1 MNDALTSANLTD
13 TRTVAA
19 RLCDAGLPDA
29 EAIRKAMLFA
39 AAARSLADAL
49 RASDAGLHA
58 FYVPGRVEV
67 LGKHTDY
74 AGGRSLVMAVTRG
87 FALVA
92 APRSDAA
99 VSVTDVGR
107 NERVDL
113 ELGPDLEPPLGQWAN
128 YPMTVARRL
137 ARNFP
142 DARRGADI
150 AFASDLPPAAGLSS
164 SSAMIVAFALA
175 MVRIND
181 LQTRADYQSNITS
194 NESLAEY
201 LGTVE
206 NGQTYGTLAGAKGV
220 GTFGG
225 SEDHTAILCAKP
237 NTLSQYAYCPTRFE
251 RHIRLP
257 DGYAFVIAS
266 SGVVAE
272 KTGAAL
278 DKYNR
283 ASLLAGAVA
292 EQWRSAT
299 GRDDPH
305 MAAAVQS
312 APDAVGR
319 IRQVLRDAD
328 HPQFTPPELSDR
340 FEQFYAEN
348 EQIIP
353 VAGDA
358 LAARDIAEFGRQ
370 VDRSQ
375 ELTATQLGN
384 QVEQTVALAKIA
396 RELGALAASA
406 FGAGFGGSVWA
417 LVPADRVE
425 TFTEQWSNRYAQSYP
440 EPAIRAAFFTT
451 HPGPASFEL

>member
-1 MNDALTSANLTD
+1 MSDPLTIANLTD
-13 TRTVAA
+13 TKTVAM
-19 RLCDAGLPDA
+19 RLCDAGLPDT

-39 AAARSLADAL
+39 AAARSLVEAHRDG
-49 RASDAGLHA
+49 DAGLHA

-92 APRSDAA
+92 APRLDAA
-99 VSVTDVGR
+99 ISVTDVGR
-107 NERVDL
+107 NERVDF
-113 ELGPDLEPPLGQWAN
+113 ELGPDLEPPLGRWAN

-137 ARNFP
+137 VRNFP

-175 MVRIND
+175 MMRIND
-181 LQTRADYQSNITS
+181 LQASADYQSDITS

-257 DGYAFVIAS
+257 EGYTFVIAS

-292 EQWRSAT
+292 DQWRRAA

-305 MAAAVQS
+305 MAAAVSS
-312 APDAVGR
+312 APDAVER
-319 IRQVLRDAD
+319 VRQVLRDAD
-328 HPQFTPPELSDR
+328 HPHFTPQELSDR

-353 VAGDA
+353 AAGDA
-358 LAARDIAEFGRQ
+358 LAAQDIGEFGRQ

-384 QVEQTVALAKIA
+384 QVAQTVALAQSA
-396 RELGALAASA
+396 REFGAVAASA

-417 LVPADRVE
+417 LVPADHVE
-425 TFTEQWSNRYAQSYP
+425 TFTEQWSKRYAQSHP
-440 EPAIRAAFFTT
+440 EPAQRAAFFTT